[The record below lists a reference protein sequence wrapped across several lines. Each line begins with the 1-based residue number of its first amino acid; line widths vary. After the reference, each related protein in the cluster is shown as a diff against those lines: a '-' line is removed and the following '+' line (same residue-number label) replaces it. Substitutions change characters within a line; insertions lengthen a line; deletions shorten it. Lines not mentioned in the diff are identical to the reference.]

1 MKLSELPA
9 GSFCKIKELKFD
21 PSLKRKLLEMG
32 LIPGQ
37 VIEVI
42 QVSPFGGPVK
52 IKIKDY
58 CLAVRK
64 ADAEKIIVEACNG
77 R

>member
-1 MKLSELPA
+1 
-9 GSFCKIKELKFD
+9 
-21 PSLKRKLLEMG
+21 MG

-37 VIEVI
+37 TVEVI

-64 ADAEKIIVEACNG
+64 ADADKIIVEECNG

>member
-1 MKLSELPA
+1 MKLSDLPA
-9 GSFCKIKELKFD
+9 GSLCRIKELQFD
-21 PSLKRKLLEMG
+21 PTLKRKLLEMG

-37 VIEVI
+37 IVEVI

-52 IKIKDY
+52 IKIKGY

-64 ADAEKIIVEACNG
+64 SDAEKIIVEECNG
-77 R
+77 K